1 MHFSAI
7 ESLIPHRAPFL
18 FVDRLVHLEKGKKAV
33 GIKHISLSDPYLM
46 EAGGRKVFP
55 GALVL
60 EALAQV
66 SAIAE
71 GKETADGPLPLLA
84 GLNGFEFTR
93 PVYAGDT
100 LRLEAEIIRKRRGFA
115 ISKGTIWIGEIMAAH
130 GEILSKD

>member
-1 MHFSAI
+1 MHFPSI

-18 FVDRLVHLEKGKKAV
+18 FVDRLIHLEKGKKAV
-33 GIKHISLSDPYLM
+33 GIKHISLSEPYLL
-46 EAGGRKVFP
+46 EAGGKNVFP
-55 GALVL
+55 GTLVL

-71 GKETADGPLPLLA
+71 GKEAADGSLPLLA

-115 ISKGTIWIGEIMAAH
+115 ISTGTIWIGESMAAQ